1 MESTFC
7 WLLTDA
13 LGQSRL
19 DAGRWLR
26 WSPGE
31 THAFWWTSVAGY
43 CCDSRHLPYLLD
55 PLYERHGPGARLWL
69 SDVGDLRHVDPVR
82 IESRL
87 WTTLHECARP
97 AWVGSDADA
106 SVRLRFALLAASA
119 AQPKSGLTNVLSAVS
134 LHDLQDAA
142 ARIDKACA
150 AARSRGPLPQSTC
163 LAATAVRSAATLATD
178 EPTLAGLA
186 LRQYP
191 LYAWSAGMAAACA
204 CVDLSAL
211 ADDAVRRESGIA
223 GAPARAAEVVTV

>member
-7 WLLTDA
+7 WLLTDT
-13 LGQSRL
+13 LGQSCVGT
-19 DAGRWLR
+19 GRWLR
-26 WSPGE
+26 WGPGQ
-31 THAFWWTSVAGY
+31 THSLWWAGISGY

-69 SDVGDLRHVDPVR
+69 SEAGGMRHADAVR

-87 WTTLHECARP
+87 WTTLHECTRP

-106 SVRLRFALLAASA
+106 RVRLRYALLAAGE

-134 LHDLQDAA
+134 LHDLPDAA

-150 AARSRGPLPQSTC
+150 AARRGAPLPQSTC
-163 LAATAVRSAATLATD
+163 LATTAVRSAAALATD
-178 EPTLAGLA
+178 ESTAAGLA

-211 ADDAVRRESGIA
+211 ADEAVRREA
-223 GAPARAAEVVTV
+223 GSAGMPARAPEVVTV

>member
-13 LGQSRL
+13 LGQSRI
-19 DAGRWLR
+19 DTGRWLR

-31 THAFWWTSVAGY
+31 THAFWWACITGY

-55 PLYERHGPGARLWL
+55 PLYERHGHGARLWL
-69 SDVGDLRHVDPVR
+69 SDVGDMRHVDPVR

-97 AWVGSDADA
+97 AWVAGDADA
-106 SVRLRFALLAASA
+106 RVRLRFALLAVSA
-119 AQPKSGLTNVLSAVS
+119 AQAKSGLTNVLSAVS
-134 LHDLQDAA
+134 LHNLPDAA
-142 ARIDKACA
+142 ARIDMACA
-150 AARSRGPLPQSTC
+150 AGRRSGPLPQSTC
-163 LAATAVRSAATLATD
+163 LAATAVRSAAALATD
-178 EPTLAGLA
+178 EPTATGIA

-204 CVDLSAL
+204 CVGLSAL
-211 ADDAVRRESGIA
+211 ADEAVRRECGSA
-223 GAPARAAEVVTV
+223 DTPAWAAEVVTV

>member
-13 LGQSRL
+13 MGQSRV
-19 DAGRWLR
+19 DTGRWLR

-31 THAFWWTSVAGY
+31 THAFWWACITGY

-69 SDVGDLRHVDPVR
+69 SDVGDLRHIDAVR

-97 AWVGSDADA
+97 AWVASDAA
-106 SVRLRFALLAASA
+106 ARVRLRFALLAASA
-119 AQPKSGLTNVLSAVS
+119 AQAKSGLTNVLSAVS
-134 LHDLQDAA
+134 LHNLPDAA
-142 ARIDKACA
+142 ARIDHACA
-150 AARSRGPLPQSTC
+150 SARSRGPLPQSTC
-163 LAATAVRSAATLATD
+163 LAATAVRSAATLAAD
-178 EPTLAGLA
+178 KSEAVGLA

-191 LYAWSAGMAAACA
+191 LHAWSAGMAAASA
-204 CVDLSAL
+204 CVDLSAM
-211 ADDAVRRESGIA
+211 ADDAVRRECGSA
-223 GAPARAAEVVTV
+223 GAPAWAAEGVTV

>member
-13 LGQSRL
+13 LGQSRI
-19 DAGRWLR
+19 DTGRWLR
-26 WSPGE
+26 WSTGE
-31 THAFWWTSVAGY
+31 TYTFWLTSVAGY
-43 CCDSRHLPYLLD
+43 YCDSRHLPYLLD

-69 SDVGDLRHVDPVR
+69 SDVGDVRHVDAVR

-106 SVRLRFALLAASA
+106 RVRLRFALLAASA
-119 AQPKSGLTNVLSAVS
+119 AQAKSGLTNVLSAVS
-134 LHDLQDAA
+134 LHNLQDAA
-142 ARIDKACA
+142 ARIDKACT
-150 AARSRGPLPQSTC
+150 AARSNGPLPQSTC
-163 LAATAVRSAATLATD
+163 LAAMAVRSAATLAAD
-178 EPTLAGLA
+178 EPEGAGLA

-211 ADDAVRRESGIA
+211 ADEAVRREA
-223 GAPARAAEVVTV
+223 GSADMFAWAPEVVTV

>member
-13 LGQSRL
+13 LGQSCVRT
-19 DAGRWLR
+19 GRWLR
-26 WSPGE
+26 WSTGE
-31 THAFWWTSVAGY
+31 THAFWLTSVTGY
-43 CCDSRHLPYLLD
+43 YCDSRHLPYLLD

-69 SDVGDLRHVDPVR
+69 SEVGDMRHVDAVR

-106 SVRLRFALLAASA
+106 RVRLRFALLAASV

-142 ARIDKACA
+142 ARSDRACA
-150 AARSRGPLPQSTC
+150 AARRGAPLPQSTC
-163 LAATAVRSAATLATD
+163 LAASAVRSAATLAAD
-178 EPTLAGLA
+178 ESAAAGLA

-191 LYAWSAGMAAACA
+191 LYAWSAGMAAVCA
-204 CVDLSAL
+204 CVDLSPL
-211 ADDAVRRESGIA
+211 ADEAVRRESGSIGTPA
-223 GAPARAAEVVTV
+223 WAPEVVTV